1 MTIQFQNE
9 EKFDMKKID
18 WSLYL
23 CTDRNLTR
31 NRSLEESVE
40 LAIRGGV
47 TVVQVREKD
56 STDREFFETALK
68 IRSITSRYKI
78 PLIINDRIDIAM
90 AVDAYGV
97 HVGQTDLPC
106 SILKKISKDLIVGVS
121 VSTIEEAIR
130 AESDEADYLGVGA
143 IFSTNTKS
151 DADSVSIATLKK
163 IRESVKIPVI
173 AIGGINSQN
182 LSIVKSA
189 NVDGVAVVS
198 AIISSDDPER
208 SARDLINQWK
218 SE

>member
-9 EKFDMKKID
+9 EKFDMRKID

-56 STDREFFETALK
+56 STDREFLEIASR

-90 AVDAYGV
+90 AAAADGV

-106 SILKKISKDLIVGVS
+106 AILKKISRDLIVGVS

-130 AESDEADYLGVGA
+130 AESDGADYLGVGA
-143 IFSTNTKS
+143 IFSTNKPLPGPAVIIS
-151 DADSVSIATLKK
+151 RLKK

-182 LSIVKSA
+182 LPIVKSA
-189 NVDGVAVVS
+189 NIDGIAVVS

-208 SARDLINQWK
+208 SARNLINQWK

>member
-1 MTIQFQNE
+1 MR
-9 EKFDMKKID
+9 KID

-40 LAIRGGV
+40 LAIHGGV

-56 STDREFFETALK
+56 STDREFLEIASR

-106 SILKKISKDLIVGVS
+106 SILKKLSKDLIVGIS
-121 VSTIEEAIR
+121 VSTVEEAIR
-130 AESDEADYLGVGA
+130 AESDGADYLGVGA

-189 NVDGVAVVS
+189 NVDGAAVVS